1 MQVVETFTSINGEGV
16 RAGETAV
23 FVRFRGCNLC
33 CSYCDTMWANEA
45 GCSYNE
51 MPAEEIDQFVRST
64 GIVNVTLTGGEPLIQ
79 DTEEMKRLLSRLLRD
94 GKLRVE
100 IETNGSIDL
109 TPFCGQF
116 RPVFTMD
123 WKLPSSGQ
131 EASMRSRN
139 ISLLKKE
146 DTVKFVCGSQADLSR
161 AAELIR
167 EYALTEVCH
176 VYMSPVFGA
185 IRPEEIV
192 GFLLDNRMNDV
203 RLQLQIHKLIW
214 DPDRRGV

>member
-33 CSYCDTMWANEA
+33 CSYCDTMWANEEN
-45 GCSYNE
+45 CTYIE
-51 MPAEEIDQFVRST
+51 MSAEEIDQYVRTT
-64 GIVNVTLTGGEPLIQ
+64 GIVNVTLTGGEPLTQ
-79 DTEEMKRLLSRLLRD
+79 DVEEMKKLLALLLRD
-94 GKLRVE
+94 GRLRVE

-109 TPFCGQF
+109 TPYCGRF

-139 ISLLKKE
+139 FSMLKKE
-146 DTVKFVCGSQADLSR
+146 DTVKFVCGSQRDLFR

-167 EYALTEVCH
+167 EHALTEVCH
-176 VYMSPVFGA
+176 VYMSPVFGV

-192 GFLLDNRMNDV
+192 RFLLDNRMNDV
-203 RLQLQIHKLIW
+203 RLQLQLHKLIW